1 MAPRASKIQFPILSS
16 CIAVLGSKRRSDADQ
31 ISLFMIM

>member
-16 CIAVLGSKRRSDADQ
+16 CVAVPGSKQMNDADQ